1 MLKLDLRRVDD
12 ERLLVE
18 RAIGRDAEAFG
29 ELYDMHV
36 VRVYR
41 HIYYLVNSV
50 SEAEDL
56 TAQTFLQ
63 AWEAMDRYEDRGVP
77 FASWLLR
84 IAHNLAISYL
94 RSRREGNQLYEG
106 LMDQDS
112 LRNPEKVTERQAD
125 EERVRQAILQLG
137 HEQRQVI
144 ILRFVEDL
152 EYREVA
158 EIVGKSVAAVRVIQ
172 HRALCTLRKLMKAE
186 SVSAKG

>member
-18 RAIGRDAEAFG
+18 RAGSRDAEAFG

-41 HIYYLVNSV
+41 HIYYLVNSI

-77 FASWLLR
+77 FVSWLLR
-84 IAHNLAISYL
+84 IAHNLAISHL
-94 RSRREGNQLYEG
+94 RSRRERSQLHDG
-106 LMDQDS
+106 LVDHDTF
-112 LRNPEKVTERQAD
+112 RDPEKVAERAAD
-125 EERVRQAILQLG
+125 EERVRRAILRLG

-152 EYREVA
+152 EYPEVA

-172 HRALCTLRKLMKAE
+172 HRALCALRKMMKVDGVA
-186 SVSAKG
+186 

>member
-1 MLKLDLRRVDD
+1 MLQLDLRHADH
-12 ERLLVE
+12 ERSLVE
-18 RAIGRDAEAFG
+18 RAVARDAQAFG

-41 HIYYLVNSV
+41 HIYYLVNNV

-63 AWEAMDRYEDRGVP
+63 AWEAMDRYEDRGVS

-94 RSRREGNQLYEG
+94 RSRHEGNQLHEG

-112 LRNPEKVTERQAD
+112 FRNPERMTERQAD
-125 EERVRQAILQLG
+125 GERVRQAILQLG

-172 HRALCTLRKLMKAE
+172 HRALCTLRRLMKAE
-186 SVSAKG
+186 SVG

>member
-1 MLKLDLRRVDD
+1 MLKLDLRHVDD

-63 AWEAMDRYEDRGVP
+63 AWEAVDRYEDRGVP

-84 IAHNLAISYL
+84 IAHNLAISHL
-94 RSRREGNQLYEG
+94 RSRHEGNQLHEG
-106 LMDQDS
+106 LTDQDS
-112 LRNPEKVTERQAD
+112 FRNPEKMTERQAD

-172 HRALCTLRKLMKAE
+172 HRALCTLRKLMKADG
-186 SVSAKG
+186 VSAKG